1 MFGMS
6 PNVMIALAVLATAA
20 LFFLTPLGRRKPKRA
35 EKWEKAE
42 IMRQLLSLSEQETG
56 ARPMTSPARARAA
69 TSRPTPTRAPMRPAN
84 LPIKANVKTTLPARS
99 KTR

>member
-6 PNVMIALAVLATAA
+6 PTILIALAVLATAA
-20 LFFLTPLGRRKPKRA
+20 LFLLTPLGRRKRKRA

-42 IMRQLLSLSEQETG
+42 IMRQLLSLSEQEAG
-56 ARPMTSPARARAA
+56 ARPAASSARARTAI
-69 TSRPTPTRAPMRPAN
+69 SRPTPTRAPMRPSN

-99 KTR
+99 KAR

>member
-6 PNVMIALAVLATAA
+6 PTVMIALAVVATAA
-20 LFFLTPLGRRKPKRA
+20 LFLLTPLGRRKPKRA

-42 IMRQLLSLSEQETG
+42 IMRQLLSLSEQEAG
-56 ARPMTSPARARAA
+56 ARPTASPARPRT
-69 TSRPTPTRAPMRPAN
+69 TSRTSPTRAPMRPAN

-99 KTR
+99 KAR

>member
-6 PNVMIALAVLATAA
+6 PTVMIALAVLATAA
-20 LFFLTPLGRRKPKRA
+20 LFLLTPLGRRRRKRA

-42 IMRQLLSLSEQETG
+42 IMRQLLALSEKEAG
-56 ARPMTSPARARAA
+56 VRPPTSSTRPRPA
-69 TSRPTPTRAPMRPAN
+69 TSRPTAARAAMRPAN

-99 KTR
+99 KAR